1 MPVLAMQSST
11 FTLSLKC
18 SFHKQSISF
27 PHRPGLGISKSKE
40 NVFHERDKLKSEVG
54 KNEKKIEALQVQIAA
69 LEKQLQEKD
78 NKINKFYEMMD
89 ESSTETTK
97 DKRLIASLQ
106 VSVEEAN
113 REREKFMT
121 DYDLLKSEVGENMV
135 DSLNFLN

>member
-1 MPVLAMQSST
+1 M
-11 FTLSLKC
+11 
-18 SFHKQSISF
+18 
-27 PHRPGLGISKSKE
+27 GISKSKE

>member
-1 MPVLAMQSST
+1 M
-11 FTLSLKC
+11 
-18 SFHKQSISF
+18 
-27 PHRPGLGISKSKE
+27 GISKSKE

-135 DSLNFLN
+135 DSLNFLY